1 MMGAA
6 LVALTLSIVWVGR
19 KIPLGP
25 VNFPGLITLSVTSD
39 IINRSAASGM
49 LLKSGGIHGLARTH
63 RCPYSR
69 PNSATLRTEPKPP
82 APSRPQI

>member
-6 LVALTLSIVWVGR
+6 LIALTLSIVWVGQ

-25 VNFPGLITLSVTSD
+25 VHFPGLITLSATSD
-39 IINRSAASGM
+39 IINRSAASGI
-49 LLKSGGIHGLARTH
+49 LLKSGGVHGLVRIH
-63 RCPYSR
+63 RCPYAR
-69 PNSATLRTEPKPP
+69 PNGGTLRTEPKPP